1 VCERMMTVESH
12 LEEVSEL
19 YYKYHDLE
27 FDYSCLKEDY
37 EELKES
43 YKNVCSAL
51 DSACQ
56 LLKDTSDNKSYD
68 RCKKTL
74 DESFDTL
81 DWLGERE

>member
-1 VCERMMTVESH
+1 MTVSSH

-27 FDYSCLKEDY
+27 FEYSCLKEDY

-43 YKNVCSAL
+43 YKSVRSAL

-56 LLKDTSDNKSYD
+56 LLKNMSDNKSYN

-74 DESFDTL
+74 DESFETL
-81 DWLGERE
+81 DCLGD

>member
-1 VCERMMTVESH
+1 MCEKMMTVESH
-12 LEEVSEL
+12 LEEMSEL

-37 EELKES
+37 DELKES
-43 YKNVCSAL
+43 YKSVCSAL

-56 LLKDTSDNKSYD
+56 LLKNMSDNKSYN

-74 DESFDTL
+74 DESFETL
-81 DWLGERE
+81 DWLGD